1 MKILV
6 FSDSHGKSKAISDN
20 IRLHLNND
28 GVDHVFFLGDGLR
41 DFLSVME
48 EFPDI
53 PYNFVPGN
61 CDYGIVI
68 PNNVKDRMSLGP
80 ITVGNKKFLIMH
92 GHMHEVKKTYQ
103 RAVDYA
109 IDMGADILLFGHTH
123 WAFDETLDGSFGGHV
138 RAINPGS
145 CGSSINP
152 TYALINIV
160 GGQVVCGFG
169 QV

>member
-6 FSDSHGKSKAISDN
+6 FSDSHGKAKAISEN
-20 IRLHLNND
+20 IRLHLNAD
-28 GVDHVFFLGDGLR
+28 GVDHVFFLGDGVR
-41 DFLSVME
+41 DFLSAME
-48 EFPDI
+48 EFPEI
-53 PYNFVPGN
+53 PYNFVTGN
-61 CDYGIVI
+61 CDIGIVL
-68 PNNVKDRMSLGP
+68 PSEAKSRMCAAP
-80 ITVGNKKFLIMH
+80 VEVGKKKFLLMH
-92 GHMHEVKKTYQ
+92 GHMHEVKKSYQ

-109 IDMGADILLFGHTH
+109 IDLGADVLLFGHTH
-123 WAFDETLDGSFGGHV
+123 WAFDETLDGSFEGYV

-160 GGQVVCGFG
+160 GGQIVCGFG